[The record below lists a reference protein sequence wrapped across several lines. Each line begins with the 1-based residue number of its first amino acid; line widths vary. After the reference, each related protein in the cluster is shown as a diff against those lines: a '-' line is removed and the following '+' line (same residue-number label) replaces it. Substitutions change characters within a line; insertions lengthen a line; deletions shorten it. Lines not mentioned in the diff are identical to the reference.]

1 MGQGVILSSCTSFC
15 FLDNGLSPL
24 PNFSLDIH
32 LTSLQW
38 NPAIPDILAV
48 SLSNT
53 LQLLIVKDDVVIAA
67 TKVLSAN
74 ASELGEHFRIN

>member
-1 MGQGVILSSCTSFC
+1 MLSGCTSFC

-24 PNFSLDIH
+24 PILFSLDIH
-32 LTSLQW
+32 LTCLQW

-74 ASELGEHFRIN
+74 ASECGEHFRIN